1 MNNSAT
7 RRKGKGALGPL
18 PLLGMALALASCAT
32 AGRPAGKPAE
42 PLALLSPEALA
53 YARLKGPSLARF
65 APLLAPQ
72 GTAQVGGSGSGALSG
87 ALARARSAS
96 LALLSPGFEAV
107 VEGDYP
113 ALSTRLALSLSRDL
127 RRRGNAYFDAKTGVE
142 LSVPRSGLIL
152 AAKGPVGPLAA
163 RAAAPAAAGAG
174 PIPARYEELSRRDIL
189 LYAPRPFERL
199 AGLLAGETL
208 EVPVSGLLIAAR
220 PLPGE
225 GDRYEASV
233 AFLMDKEGDARV
245 YRPIVR
251 LAWLALAR
259 SLFPGSGAD
268 FASPRFEEEGG
279 DLVVPALTLSGEEIE
294 GALRGAAERLRAE
307 GK

>member
-1 MNNSAT
+1 M
-7 RRKGKGALGPL
+7 KGALGPL
-18 PLLGMALALASCAT
+18 SLLGIALALASCAT
-32 AGRPAGKPAE
+32 TGRPAGKPAG
-42 PLALLSPEALA
+42 PLALLAPEALA
-53 YARLKGPSLARF
+53 YAELKGPSLARF

-72 GTAQVGGSGSGALSG
+72 GPAGSAVALSASLSG
-87 ALARARSAS
+87 AVARARSAS
-96 LALLSPGFEAV
+96 LALLPSGFEAV

-113 ALSTRLALSLSRDL
+113 AFSTRLALCLSKDFK
-127 RRRGNAYFDAKTGVE
+127 RRGNFYFDAKTGLE
-142 LSVPRSGLIL
+142 LMVPRSGLIL
-152 AAKGPVGPLAA
+152 AAKGAVAPLAS
-163 RAAAPAAAGAG
+163 RAAAPAGAG
-174 PIPARYEELSRRDIL
+174 PIPPRYEGLAGREIL

-199 AGLLAGETL
+199 AGALLGEAL

-220 PLPGE
+220 PLPGK

-245 YRPIVR
+245 YRPVVR

-268 FASPRFEEEGG
+268 FASPSFEEEGG
-279 DLVVPALTLSGEEIE
+279 DLVAPALALSGAEIE
-294 GALRGAAERLRAE
+294 AALRGAAEKLRVE

>member
-1 MNNSAT
+1 MMNSAPP
-7 RRKGKGALGPL
+7 RRRAKGALFPL
-18 PLLGMALALASCAT
+18 SLLGIALALASCAT
-32 AGRPAGKPAE
+32 TGRPAGKSGE

-53 YARLKGPSLARF
+53 YAELKGPSLARF

-72 GTAQVGGSGSGALSG
+72 ASLSG
-87 ALARARSAS
+87 AVARARSAS
-96 LALLSPGFEAV
+96 LALLPSGFEAV

-113 ALSTRLALSLSRDL
+113 AFSTRLALCLSKDFK
-127 RRRGNAYFDAKTGVE
+127 RRGNVYFDAKTGLE
-142 LSVPRSGLIL
+142 LSVPRSGLML
-152 AAKGPVGPLAA
+152 AARGELAPLAS
-163 RAAAPAAAGAG
+163 RAAAPAGAG
-174 PIPARYEELSRRDIL
+174 PIPPRYEGLSGRDIL
-189 LYAPRPFERL
+189 LFAPRPFERL
-199 AGLLAGETL
+199 AGALVGEAL

-245 YRPIVR
+245 YKPVVR

-279 DLVVPALTLSGEEIE
+279 DLVVPALALSGAELE
-294 GALRGAAERLRAE
+294 GALRSPAEKLRAGGE
-307 GK
+307 K